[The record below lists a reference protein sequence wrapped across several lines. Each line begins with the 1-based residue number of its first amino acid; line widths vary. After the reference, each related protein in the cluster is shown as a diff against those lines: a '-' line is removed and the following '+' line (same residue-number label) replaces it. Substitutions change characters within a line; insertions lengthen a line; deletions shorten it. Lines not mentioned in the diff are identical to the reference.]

1 MARKKTNPSLPR
13 RSMSAHIPG
22 CTSPVSPATSN
33 WNQSGGTQTS
43 AYERKFF
50 VLSFSA
56 SCDPIFIRT
65 CRGSS
70 GSLRARVVGGTRV
83 APTGALTT
91 CVAKGDR
98 SLI

>member
-1 MARKKTNPSLPR
+1 M
-13 RSMSAHIPG
+13 
-22 CTSPVSPATSN
+22 
-33 WNQSGGTQTS
+33 
-43 AYERKFF
+43 
-50 VLSFSA
+50 LSFSA

-91 CVAKGDR
+91 HVAKGDMLKENSAR
-98 SLI
+98 HLTSHGSPEHHSKVVAAGSLGR